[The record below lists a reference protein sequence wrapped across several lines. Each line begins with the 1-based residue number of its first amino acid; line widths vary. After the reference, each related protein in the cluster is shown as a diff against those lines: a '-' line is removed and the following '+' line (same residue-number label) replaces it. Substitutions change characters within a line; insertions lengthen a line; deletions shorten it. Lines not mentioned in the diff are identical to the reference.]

1 VGIHGAGGILGA
13 LATGVFASTLI
24 NPAGA
29 DGLILGNPS
38 LLLAQAVA
46 VGATVAYSFV
56 MSLVLLKA
64 VDLALGLRVHEEQ
77 EEMGLDLS
85 QHSEAAYGF

>member
-1 VGIHGAGGILGA
+1 
-13 LATGVFASTLI
+13 
-24 NPAGA
+24 
-29 DGLILGNPS
+29 
-38 LLLAQAVA
+38 VA
-46 VGATVAYSFV
+46 ATVGYSFV